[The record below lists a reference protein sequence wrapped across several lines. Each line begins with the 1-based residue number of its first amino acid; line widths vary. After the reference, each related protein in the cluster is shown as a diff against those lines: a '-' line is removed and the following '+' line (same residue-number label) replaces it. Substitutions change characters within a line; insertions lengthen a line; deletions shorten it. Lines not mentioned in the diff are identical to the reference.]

1 MELSSTARHELV
13 YLPFLCPTQ
22 KVMIFF
28 SNKHEIS
35 VIIILNED
43 DSPSYEIS
51 WFAALTLHKLILIE
65 AQMIDS
71 GNLSLNLARM
81 DRFHHR
87 NQDLSRVY
95 VLNTNSSPSS
105 PNPGIR
111 LGQMFHCRN
120 PVSWRLRLQP
130 QLLCCYPR
138 APKIIIIKSESLL
151 SLYPLFIK
159 FNCAKPNLWPN

>member
-1 MELSSTARHELV
+1 MELSSTACHELV
-13 YLPFLCPTQ
+13 YLPLLRPTQ

-28 SNKHEIS
+28 SNEHEIS
-35 VIIILNED
+35 VTITLNED

-51 WFAALTLHKLILIE
+51 WFAALTLHKLLLIE

-71 GNLSLNLARM
+71 GNLSLNLARR

-111 LGQMFHCRN
+111 LEQMFHCQN
-120 PVSWRLRLQP
+120 SVNWRLRLQP
-130 QLLCCYPR
+130 QLLCCTLCGYPR
-138 APKIIIIKSESLL
+138 APKIIIIQKWSL
-151 SLYPLFIK
+151 SRFILYL
-159 FNCAKPNLWPN
+159 

>member
-1 MELSSTARHELV
+1 MELSSTACHELV
-13 YLPFLCPTQ
+13 HLPLLRPTQ

-28 SNKHEIS
+28 SNEHEIS
-35 VIIILNED
+35 VTIILNED

-130 QLLCCYPR
+130 QLMCYTLCGYPR
-138 APKIIIIKSESLL
+138 ASKIIIIKIKVSIHFIFLL
-151 SLYPLFIK
+151 
-159 FNCAKPNLWPN
+159 